1 MKELSVP
8 QEVEIA
14 IALNARIKGLQKL
27 IDEAKELEL
36 DYAQLEN
43 SLLTCKSALSV
54 LGF

>member
-1 MKELSVP
+1 MKELSVQ

-36 DYAQLEN
+36 DYAPFEDC
-43 SLLTCKSALSV
+43 LLTCKSALHV
-54 LGF
+54 LGY

>member
-14 IALNARIKGLQKL
+14 IALNARIKGLKKL

-36 DYAQLEN
+36 DYAQLEDN
-43 SLLTCKSALSV
+43 LSTCKSALSV